1 MSEVNYKVTRF
12 DPQMNCASHPSSN
25 HVHSVIFGL
34 QATNPATGST
44 AYIDERIKLDPCLT
58 PEELNNRAEELCE
71 MWAGTKGW
79 YMHLQKALFKKD
91 MAPRPMPDGYQKPDI
106 DNMSIGDG
114 YKTFVI
120 NENNINDDELVKE
133 VFAGALPEE
142 PAVEDSP
149 EEPTEEPTDESTEEP
164 Q

>member
-1 MSEVNYKVTRF
+1 MNEVDYEVKRF

-44 AYIDERIKLDPCLT
+44 VYMDERIKLDPCLS

-79 YMHLQKALFKKD
+79 YMQLQKALFRKD
-91 MAPRPMPDGYQKPDI
+91 MSPRPMPDDYQKPDI
-106 DNMSIGDG
+106 ANMTIGDG

-120 NENNINDDELVKE
+120 NENNINDDEIVAE
-133 VFAGALPEE
+133 VFADALPE
-142 PAVEDSP
+142 PSP
-149 EEPTEEPTDESTEEP
+149 EDPAEQPTEDPETPAE
-164 Q
+164 